1 MKAIY
6 NLIKYIVLKNEHN
19 SEDEF
24 EALDKFFENL
34 PF

>member
-6 NLIKYIVLKNEHN
+6 ELIKSIVLKNEPN

-34 PF
+34 LF